1 MSAYVGISTQLG
13 DQFLGH
19 QEARGL
25 HVSVSGS
32 GDLAPSCTPCHPVLG
47 HRKAP
52 GTQGMLKVFGS
63 EHSIF
68 KGGFVVVF
76 NLKHH
81 LPLPPPH
88 PQPFSLAQCPHP
100 PLLEKSSKDRYQ

>member
-1 MSAYVGISTQLG
+1 M
-13 DQFLGH
+13 
-19 QEARGL
+19 
-25 HVSVSGS
+25 SVSGS

-47 HRKAP
+47 HHKAP

-81 LPLPPPH
+81 LPLPPPPTPNH
-88 PQPFSLAQCPHP
+88 LLWLSAHILPFWKKVQRTDTN
-100 PLLEKSSKDRYQ
+100 EKYTPD